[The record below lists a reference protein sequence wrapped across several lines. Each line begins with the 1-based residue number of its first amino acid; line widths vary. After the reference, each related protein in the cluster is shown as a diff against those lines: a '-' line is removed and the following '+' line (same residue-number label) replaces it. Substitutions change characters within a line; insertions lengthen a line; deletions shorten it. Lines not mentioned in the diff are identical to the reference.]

1 MVRHARDLWKRFG
14 ALVGHEGDWYLLV
27 CGAAVGLL
35 TALGAFAFAYAL
47 HAAEDFSRHYQ
58 GQWPIWTLPLLPA
71 VGALI
76 TGLLVHFFASAA
88 RGHGVPQVMDAVI
101 RHGGRIPLRVGIVK
115 TLASIATVGSGGSG
129 GAEGPIVQIGS
140 TLGSAFAQRLKIPPQ
155 HVTTLV
161 GCGAAAGIASVFNA
175 PIAGVFFVLEIIL
188 RDFSMRTFTP
198 IVIASV
204 MSAATTQALHRT
216 NEAIFPVVGLSGY
229 QFSPFEI
236 PHFIVLGIVCAVV
249 GVAFTKLLHLGERL
263 FEKLRVHPIVKPV
276 VGAVML
282 GLLGITF
289 VLIAG
294 RPEAGDRAPPF
305 FGNGYATIRALI
317 EPDTYSNQPTP
328 TLPSESSTPLAD
340 SATQSPDAPQSTT
353 ADSADDLHAGH
364 GGALVSVALWV
375 LLLLGLFK
383 AVGTTLTL
391 GSGGSG
397 GVFAPSLFV
406 GATAGAA
413 VGVTF
418 ETLGLM
424 PEGGSPASYA
434 LVGMAAVVAGTT
446 FAPLTA
452 ILLLFEITRQPMVL
466 LPIMLTAVIA
476 TVASKLWMR
485 DSIYTMRLRQAGLLV
500 GTGRDLSVLRR
511 IPVSSVPIV
520 RITGE
525 PNFPSDP
532 LSKLIQ
538 LHATKHVPD
547 FVVVDQQSGS
557 YVGMVTGHDMRMAL
571 IDREAI
577 PLLLVAELVR
587 TDIPTVLPTENLDT
601 VMDKFAKF
609 DVAALCLID
618 PATRRP
624 AGLVTRSAVLRRY
637 QQALDDL

>member
-1 MVRHARDLWKRFG
+1 MLSRIWQ
-14 ALVGHEGDWYLLV
+14 LVGRVTASLRLQSDWYLLV
-27 CGAAVGLL
+27 CAAGVGLL
-35 TALGAFAFAYAL
+35 TALGAFAFAWAL
-47 HAAEDFSRHYQ
+47 HEAEDWSRHYQ
-58 GQWPIWTLPLLPA
+58 GEWPIYLLPVLPVA
-71 VGALI
+71 GALI

-88 RGHGVPQVMDAVI
+88 RGHGVPQVMDAII

-140 TLGSAFAQRLKIPPQ
+140 TLGSSVAQRLKIPPQ

-175 PIAGVFFVLEIIL
+175 PIAGVFFVLEILL

-204 MSAATTQALHRT
+204 MSAATTQALHKT
-216 NEAIFPVVGLSGY
+216 NEAIFPVVGLSAY
-229 QFSPFEI
+229 QFSPMEI
-236 PHFIVLGIVCAVV
+236 PHYIVLGLVCAVAGV
-249 GVAFTKLLHLGERL
+249 GFTRLLHAGEKV
-263 FEKLRVHPIVKPV
+263 FEHVRVHPIVKPA
-276 VGAVML
+276 VGAA
-282 GLLGITF
+282 LLGVLGIVF
-289 VLIAG
+289 VLAAG
-294 RPEAGDRAPPF
+294 RPDSGDRAPPF
-305 FGNGYATIRALI
+305 FGNGYSTIRALI
-317 EPDTYSNQPTP
+317 EPGTYDLTAPSREGSAVAAQPTGSTASDP
-328 TLPSESSTPLAD
+328 PSHDVGQNVAGG
-340 SATQSPDAPQSTT
+340 
-353 ADSADDLHAGH
+353 HAK
-364 GGALVSVALWV
+364 GGAIVSASLWV
-375 LLLLGLFK
+375 LLLMCLFK

-418 ETLGLM
+418 ETLGMM
-424 PEGGSPASYA
+424 PQGGSPASYA

-452 ILLLFEITRQPMVL
+452 MLLLFEITRQPMVL

-476 TVASKLWMR
+476 TVASKLWMQ
-485 DSIYTMRLRQAGLLV
+485 DSIYTMRLRQSGLLV

-511 IPVSSVPIV
+511 IPVSFVPMV
-520 RITGE
+520 KITGE
-525 PNFPSDP
+525 PNYPSDP

-547 FVVVDQQSGS
+547 FVVVDQTTGA

-571 IDREAI
+571 VDREAI

-587 TDIPTVLPTENLDT
+587 TDIPTVSPSENLDT
-601 VMDKFAKF
+601 VMDKFSKY
-609 DVAALCLID
+609 DVAALCMVDPGTRCPSGLI
-618 PATRRP
+618 
-624 AGLVTRSAVLRRY
+624 TRSAVLRRY
-637 QQALDDL
+637 QQALEEL

>member
-1 MVRHARDLWKRFG
+1 MVGYARDLWRRFG
-14 ALVGHEGDWYLLV
+14 TLVGHEGDWYLLV

-58 GQWPIWTLPLLPA
+58 GTWPLWTLPLLPA
-71 VGALI
+71 LGALI

-101 RHGGRIPLRVGIVK
+101 RHGGKIPLRVGIVK
-115 TLASIATVGSGGSG
+115 TLASISTVGSGGSG
-129 GAEGPIVQIGS
+129 GAEGPIVQIGA
-140 TLGSAFAQRLKIPPQ
+140 TVGSSFAQRLKIPPQ

-216 NEAIFPVVGLSGY
+216 NEAIFPVVGLSSY
-229 QFSPFEI
+229 QFTPLEI

-249 GVAFTKLLHLGERL
+249 GVGLTKLLHLGEKS
-263 FEKLRVHPIVKPV
+263 FERLRVHPIVKPAI
-276 VGAVML
+276 GAIML
-282 GLLGITF
+282 GLLGIVF
-289 VLIAG
+289 ILIVG
-294 RPEAGDRAPPF
+294 RPETGDRAPPF

-317 EPDTYSNQPTP
+317 EPQTYTTTVMEASLQN
-328 TLPSESSTPLAD
+328 LSVDESGGQVGEGSVEENYA
-340 SATQSPDAPQSTT
+340 
-353 ADSADDLHAGH
+353 H

-375 LLLLGLFK
+375 LLLLCVFK

-413 VGVTF
+413 VGVSF
-418 ETLGLM
+418 QSLGLM

-476 TVASKLWMR
+476 TVASRLWMR

-511 IPVSSVPIV
+511 IPVATVPIV

-525 PNFPSDP
+525 PNYPSDP

-547 FVVVDQQSGS
+547 FVVVDQESGA

-571 IDREAI
+571 VDREAI

-601 VMDKFAKF
+601 VMDKFSKF
-609 DVAALCLID
+609 DVAALALVDPSTRQPLGLI
-618 PATRRP
+618 
-624 AGLVTRSAVLRRY
+624 TRSAVLRRY
-637 QQALDDL
+637 QQALEEM

>member
-1 MVRHARDLWKRFG
+1 MVRQARDLWRRFG
-14 ALVGHEGDWYLLV
+14 SLVGHEGDWYLLV

-47 HAAEDFSRHYQ
+47 HAAEDFSRYFQ
-58 GQWPIWTLPLLPA
+58 GQWSVWTLPLLPA

-76 TGLLVHFFASAA
+76 TGLLVHYFASAA

-140 TLGSAFAQRLKIPPQ
+140 TLGSTFAQRLKIPPQ

-229 QFSPFEI
+229 QFSPVEI
-236 PHFIVLGIVCAVV
+236 PHFIVLGLVCAIV
-249 GVAFTKLLHLGERL
+249 GVAFTKLLHLGEKL
-263 FEKLRVHPIVKPV
+263 FEKLHVHPIIKPV
-276 VGAVML
+276 VGASML
-282 GLLGITF
+282 GLLGIVF
-289 VLIAG
+289 VLVAG
-294 RPEAGDRAPPF
+294 RPDSGDRAPPF

-317 EPDTYSNQPTP
+317 EPGTYSSDASPTASV
-328 TLPSESSTPLAD
+328 SESST
-340 SATQSPDAPQSTT
+340 SATPPVQSTEGQYDQR
-353 ADSADDLHAGH
+353 ADAAGAHH

-375 LLLLGLFK
+375 LLLLCLFK

-476 TVASKLWMR
+476 TVASKFWMR

-511 IPVSSVPIV
+511 IPVSSVPVV

-525 PNFPSDP
+525 PNYPSDP

-557 YVGMVTGHDMRMAL
+557 YVGMVTGHDIRMAL

-587 TDIPTVLPTENLDT
+587 TDIPTVAPDENLDT

-618 PATRRP
+618 PVTRRP
-624 AGLVTRSAVLRRY
+624 SGLLTRSAVLRRY
-637 QQALDDL
+637 QQALDDS